1 MILSQKLVLAI
12 LSLDEGEE
20 NAVGRL
26 AKLADRG
33 LPEGFQ
39 ALVSLAANLRQACWR
54 VVCP

>member
-26 AKLADRG
+26 AKLAGRG
-33 LPEGFQ
+33 LPELAQ
-39 ALVSLAANLRQACWR
+39 APVSALVNTIPATVPLR
-54 VVCP
+54 

>member
-26 AKLADRG
+26 AKLAGRG
-33 LPEGFQ
+33 LPEIFL
-39 ALVSLAANLRQACWR
+39 APVSLRQVR
-54 VVCP
+54 RQVVYP